1 MHLFGEKLNSLS
13 QSKSD
18 EYRMGVEGI
27 YLPRIRGNFNLKS
40 ETAILLPTYCEAEN
54 IKKIIDEI
62 EKLDLNCIILVID
75 DSSPD
80 GTAQRVAELQ
90 RKYDNIILYERPR
103 KMGLGSAIT
112 DGFKFLLSLP
122 HPPKYI
128 ITMDADFS
136 HNPKDIPRLL
146 HFAKKGYDLTVG
158 SRYCRGGGV
167 RKWSLIRM
175 IISRTANLLASII
188 LKTSLQDCTS
198 GFRCYS
204 RKLLTKIINNLNS
217 QTYEIQIETIR
228 QASKKGFHLTEI
240 PITFTS
246 RKTGKSKLTLN
257 EIKEFASYILLAKFE
272 DYMKII
278 LPEWR
283 LAKLTSIEKENLLDM
298 YISNIT
304 RSMR

>member
-1 MHLFGEKLNSLS
+1 LFGEKLNSLPHPE
-13 QSKSD
+13 SD
-18 EYRMGVEGI
+18 EYRMGVDSI

-40 ETAILLPTYCEAEN
+40 EIAILLPTYCEAEN

-62 EKLDLNCIILVID
+62 ESLGLDCIILVID
-75 DSSPD
+75 DSSLD
-80 GTAQRVAELQ
+80 GTAQKVVELQ
-90 RKYDNIILYERPR
+90 QKYDNIILYERPR

-146 HFAKKGYDLTVG
+146 HFAKKGYALIVG
-158 SRYCRGGGV
+158 SRYCKGGSIK
-167 RKWSLIRM
+167 KWSLLRI

-188 LKTSLQDCTS
+188 LKTSLRDCTS

-283 LAKLTSIEKENLLDM
+283 LAKLTSIEKENLLDV

>member
-1 MHLFGEKLNSLS
+1 MFGEKLNPPP

-18 EYRMGVEGI
+18 EYKMGVEGI

-62 EKLDLNCIILVID
+62 EKLDLDCIILVID

-158 SRYCRGGGV
+158 SRYCKGGSV

-175 IISRTANLLASII
+175 IISRTANLLTSII

-228 QASKKGFHLTEI
+228 QASKKGFYLTEI

-257 EIKEFASYILLAKFE
+257 EIKEFAFYVLTAKFE
-272 DYMKII
+272 DYISI
-278 LPEWR
+278 FIPEWKYVKPAPTKIDD
-283 LAKLTSIEKENLLDM
+283 LNK
-298 YISNIT
+298 YILNIT